1 MCDSVQEA
9 AADDELKARTTNMGT
24 FLVWPETQ
32 AGRQRKPNSDAIKL
46 NRAPWYIIC
55 QLC

>member
-24 FLVWPETQ
+24 FLMWPETQ